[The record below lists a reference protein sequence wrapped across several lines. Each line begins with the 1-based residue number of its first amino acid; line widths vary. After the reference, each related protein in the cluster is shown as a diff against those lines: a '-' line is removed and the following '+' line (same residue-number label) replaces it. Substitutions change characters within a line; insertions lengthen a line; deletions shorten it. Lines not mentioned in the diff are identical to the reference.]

1 MQNLKALREFEY
13 NGKKYSQNQL
23 FLADDT
29 TADYLIYRRLA
40 VLVSIAPGTPATTP
54 LQAPL
59 QGETKELKKETV
71 KKPFPVSK
79 RK

>member
-13 NGKKYSQNQL
+13 NGRKYSKNQL
-23 FLADDT
+23 FIADDT

-40 VLVSIAPGTPATTP
+40 VLTGNTLEIATPM
-54 LQAPL
+54 

>member
-13 NGKKYSQNQL
+13 NGKKYSKNQL

-29 TADYLIYRRLA
+29 TAYYLIYRRLA
-40 VLVSIAPGTPATTP
+40 VLTSIAPGTPVTTP
-54 LQAPL
+54 LE
-59 QGETKELKKETV
+59 GETKELKKETV

>member
-13 NGKKYSQNQL
+13 NGKKYHTNQL

-40 VLVSIAPGTPATTP
+40 VLVSIAPGTPGTT
-54 LQAPL
+54 PL

>member
-13 NGKKYSQNQL
+13 NGKKYSKNQL

-29 TADYLIYRRLA
+29 TAYYLIYRRLA
-40 VLVSIAPGTPATTP
+40 VLTSIAPGTPVTTP
-54 LQAPL
+54 LE
-59 QGETKELKKETV
+59 GETKELKKETV
-71 KKPFPVSK
+71 KKHFPVSK

>member
-13 NGKKYSQNQL
+13 NGKKYSKNQL

-40 VLVSIAPGTPATTP
+40 VLVSIAPGTPVTTP
-54 LQAPL
+54 LE
-59 QGETKELKKETV
+59 GETKELKKETV
-71 KKPFPVSK
+71 KKHFPVSK

>member
-1 MQNLKALREFEY
+1 MQTIKALREFEY
-13 NGKKYSQNQL
+13 QSKKYLKGTSYTVH
-23 FLADDT
+23 DT
-29 TADYLIYRRLA
+29 VAEYLIYRNLA
-40 VLVSIAPGTPATTP
+40 VLVSVEPDTNVM
-54 LQAPL
+54 